1 MPSLR
6 YVEASGAVRCRPLY
20 KRITTI
26 GSSEECDVRLPADPK
41 IAPGHVQLLFDGAE
55 FTASALERSFP
66 LFIQGKRK
74 SKQVLEHGDE
84 LQVGP
89 VRLTFLLYDEEEET
103 AADGGAP
110 VAAEVASAYRS
121 LFEFS
126 KRLMGRYSIPE
137 LLREL
142 IDAVIEVTSAQKG
155 FLLLMG
161 EEGPQVTVSR
171 NAEGQDLD
179 DAAGML
185 SDSIVQ
191 RVIRERRPLIISD
204 ALHDSEFNASLSVIS
219 LRVCSVMCVPLLDRG
234 TLVGLIYVGHDNVV
248 SLFTPAN
255 LELLTVFAAQATLII
270 QNAMLVN
277 ELRADNALLTD
288 LVQGRQFGEIL
299 GASEGMKDIFRRV
312 ERVAGADI
320 SVLITGETGTGK
332 ELIAREIHRRSSRAK
347 GPFVTVNCG
356 AIPENLL
363 ESELFGHVR
372 GAFTGAVRDKRGHF
386 HEAIGGTLLLDEIG
400 ELPLALQVKL
410 LRALQEKTVTRVG
423 ANRPE
428 TVDIRV
434 LAATNRDLENE
445 IREGRFR
452 EDLYYRLNVV
462 TLLLPPLRERG
473 DDVLLLARYLLERYN
488 KEFNRK
494 IKGFTSDALI
504 ALRKYPWPGNIRQL
518 ENKIKKA
525 VVLSDKPLLSP
536 EELDLEPEFIQ
547 PVMTLVE
554 AKEQFQRRYI
564 SEVLERNGGNR
575 TKTAH
580 ELGVDPRTIFRFLE
594 KEQGRS

>member
-1 MPSLR
+1 MTIQRVLVVDDEENIRHMLQLILRRAGYEVESAVDGEAALDVLARSSFDVVLADLRMPRLDGLGLLAQMQERS
-6 YVEASGAVRCRPLY
+6 
-20 KRITTI
+20 
-26 GSSEECDVRLPADPK
+26 LPATVIVMSAYGSNETAIEAMKRGAYDYLNKPFAADEVVLVLRKAEERERLKAENQRLLSQIRREYSFQNVIARSPRMQEIFRTCEK
-41 IAPGHVQLLFDGAE
+41 IAEYKSTVLL
-55 FTASALERSFP
+55 
-66 LFIQGKRK
+66 
-74 SKQVLEHGDE
+74 HGE
-84 LQVGP
+84 
-89 VRLTFLLYDEEEET
+89 
-103 AADGGAP
+103 
-110 VAAEVASAYRS
+110 S
-121 LFEFS
+121 
-126 KRLMGRYSIPE
+126 
-137 LLREL
+137 
-142 IDAVIEVTSAQKG
+142 
-155 FLLLMG
+155 
-161 EEGPQVTVSR
+161 
-171 NAEGQDLD
+171 
-179 DAAGML
+179 
-185 SDSIVQ
+185 
-191 RVIRERRPLIISD
+191 
-204 ALHDSEFNASLSVIS
+204 
-219 LRVCSVMCVPLLDRG
+219 
-234 TLVGLIYVGHDNVV
+234 
-248 SLFTPAN
+248 
-255 LELLTVFAAQATLII
+255 
-270 QNAMLVN
+270 
-277 ELRADNALLTD
+277 
-288 LVQGRQFGEIL
+288 
-299 GASEGMKDIFRRV
+299 
-312 ERVAGADI
+312 
-320 SVLITGETGTGK
+320 GTGK
-332 ELIAREIHRRSSRAK
+332 ELIARAVHYSSQRAAQ
-347 GPFVTVNCG
+347 PFVAVNCG

-363 ESELFGHVR
+363 ESELFGHVK
-372 GAFTGAVRDKRGHF
+372 GSFTGAIRDKKGLF
-386 HEAIGGTLLLDEIG
+386 EEADGGTLFLDEIG